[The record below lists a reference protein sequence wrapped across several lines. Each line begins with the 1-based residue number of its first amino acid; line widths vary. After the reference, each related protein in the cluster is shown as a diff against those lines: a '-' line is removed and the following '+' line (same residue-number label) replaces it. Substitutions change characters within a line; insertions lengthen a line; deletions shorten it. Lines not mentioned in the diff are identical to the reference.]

1 MIIGQEPWSPSRRF
15 HLIEPCAVPV
25 YRVELDFFKGP
36 LGLLLY
42 LVRHNELD
50 VCNLA
55 MGPLTRQFQKFIDV
69 LQFLDLDMV
78 GDFIVMAS
86 TLTEIKSRLV
96 LPEPEMEQDP
106 ALPDEDPRSD
116 LIHQLLEYR
125 KYKQAASILEEHA
138 AEWQERYPR
147 LSNDRPRVGHEP
159 ASDLIKEVELWDLVS
174 ALARVLE
181 KKIIDDESSIR
192 IDDTPISVYVERIGN
207 QVRQN
212 KRVAFTSLF
221 DDIHQ
226 RSRIIG
232 IFLAILELLRH
243 HAFRAEQQ
251 DAFGEIWVLPPL
263 SGTLP
268 GRSTFSGDDADS
280 VTDTTGND
288 TEAEGTKSP

>member
-1 MIIGQEPWSPSRRF
+1 MT
-15 HLIEPCAVPV
+15 A

-36 LGLLLY
+36 LDLLLY

-55 MGPLTRQFQKFIDV
+55 MGPLTRQFQDFIEV
-69 LQFLDLDMV
+69 LQFLDLDMA

-86 TLTEIKSRLV
+86 TLTEIKSRLI
-96 LPEPEMEQDP
+96 LPEPDVEQEQEIN
-106 ALPDEDPRSD
+106 DEDPRSD
-116 LIHQLLEYR
+116 LIRQLLEYR
-125 KYKQAASILEEHA
+125 KYRQAASVLEEHA
-138 AEWQERYPR
+138 SEWQERYPR

-192 IDDTPISVYVERIGN
+192 ADDTPISVYVERIGTL
-207 QVRQN
+207 VRET
-212 KRVAFTSLF
+212 KRVAFTTLF

-226 RSRIIG
+226 RSQVIG

-263 SGTLP
+263 STTLP
-268 GRSTFSGDDADS
+268 GRSTDTGSSLDDQPASGENHPPPDESQDD
-280 VTDTTGND
+280 
-288 TEAEGTKSP
+288 